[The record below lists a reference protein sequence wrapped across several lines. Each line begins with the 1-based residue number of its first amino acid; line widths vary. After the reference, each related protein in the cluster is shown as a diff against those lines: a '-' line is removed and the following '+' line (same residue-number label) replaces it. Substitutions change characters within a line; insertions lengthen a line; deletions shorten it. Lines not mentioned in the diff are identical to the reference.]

1 VEQVPTLLVNDEK
14 LKDSSNDASAF
25 NNFFITTVGKYNI
38 YQVEKGDAISILKD
52 SFPGK
57 FPSIKIIP
65 ITEEEIKSTIH
76 YLQRQKI
83 IMLCQN
89 NK

>member
-1 VEQVPTLLVNDEK
+1 MNDEK
-14 LKDSSNDASAF
+14 LKDPSNDDNAF
-25 NNFFITTVGKYNI
+25 NNFFITTAGKYNI
-38 YQVEKGDAISILKD
+38 YRVEKGDAISILKD

-65 ITEEEIKSTIH
+65 VTEEEMKSTIH
-76 YLQRQKI
+76 YLQQQKI